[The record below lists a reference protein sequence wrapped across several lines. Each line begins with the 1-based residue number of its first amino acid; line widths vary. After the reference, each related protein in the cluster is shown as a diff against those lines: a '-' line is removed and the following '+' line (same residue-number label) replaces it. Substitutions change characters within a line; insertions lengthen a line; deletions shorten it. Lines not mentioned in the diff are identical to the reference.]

1 VFLDLS
7 PEQRALRDELRV
19 YFADL
24 VKARAADD
32 LDDEVMGE
40 GWKATIR
47 QMGADGWLGI
57 GWPKEYGG
65 QGRGAIEQLIFLEEA
80 GRAGAPIPLVTLN
93 TVGPTIAQFGTDEQ
107 KQRFLPGILAGEIHF
122 AIGYTEPGAGTD
134 LASLRTSAVRDG
146 DEFVVNGQKVFT
158 SGGHEADF
166 VWLACRTD
174 PAAPKHKGISILIV
188 DTDQPGFK
196 WTPINTV
203 AGGFTSA
210 TYYEDVRV
218 PASMLVGEE
227 NLGWKMITTQLN
239 FERVALGPSGRIF
252 RSLNA
257 VLQWAKETRLADGT
271 RVIDVDWVRTNLAR
285 VRAKAEV
292 AELLNWRVAWHRAPS
307 GDGPPAPRGRR
318 HRRLH
323 PRRVARGRARGP
335 ARARVPRLDRRHLRR
350 RRQRGPAGDHRHHR
364 PRHAPPAPLGLYR
377 VVDDGP
383 RAEVGIKDVESDVEP
398 RLRPERPRPQR
409 YPRGADADAERPQ
422 HGAGAAAR
430 RRCARLG

>member
-7 PEQRALRDELRV
+7 PEQRALQDELRI

-24 VKARAADD
+24 VKARAAAD

-40 GWKATIR
+40 GWKATIC
-47 QMGADGWLGI
+47 QMGKDGWLGI
-57 GWPKEYGG
+57 GWPREYGG

-107 KQRFLPGILAGEIHF
+107 KQRFLPPILAGEIHF

-146 DEFVVNGQKVFT
+146 DEYVVNGQKVFT

-203 AGGFTSA
+203 AGGFTTG

-218 PASMLVGEE
+218 PVSMRVGEE
-227 NLGWKMITTQLN
+227 NGGWKMITTQLN
-239 FERVALGPSGRIF
+239 LERVALGPSGRIF
-252 RSLNA
+252 RSLEA
-257 VLQWAKETRLADGT
+257 VSQWAKETRLVDGA

-292 AELLNWRVAWHRAPS
+292 AELFNWRVAWEQEQGRMN
-307 GDGPPAPRGRR
+307 PADASAMKVYGTELRQETARLLLEVVGAVGSLREGSPGAVLEGLLEREYRGSI
-318 HRRLH
+318 
-323 PRRVARGRARGP
+323 VGTFGGG
-335 ARARVPRLDRRHLRR
+335 VNEV
-350 RRQRGPAGDHRHHR
+350 QREIIATAG
-364 PRHAPPAPLGLYR
+364 LGM
-377 VVDDGP
+377 
-383 RAEVGIKDVESDVEP
+383 
-398 RLRPERPRPQR
+398 PRP
-409 YPRGADADAERPQ
+409 PR
-422 HGAGAAAR
+422 
-430 RRCARLG
+430 

>member
-1 VFLDLS
+1 MFLDLS

-107 KQRFLPGILAGEIHF
+107 KQKFLPGILAGEIHF
-122 AIGYTEPGAGTD
+122 AIGYTEAGAGTD
-134 LASLRTSAVRDG
+134 LASLKTSAVRDG
-146 DEFVVNGQKVFT
+146 DEYVVNGQKVFT

-292 AELLNWRVAWHRAPS
+292 AELLNWRVAWEQEQGRMN
-307 GDGPPAPRGRR
+307 PADASAMKVYGTELRQETA
-318 HRRLH
+318 RLLLE
-323 PRRVARGRARGP
+323 V
-335 ARARVPRLDRRHLRR
+335 
-350 RRQRGPAGDHRHHR
+350 
-364 PRHAPPAPLGLYR
+364 
-377 VVDDGP
+377 
-383 RAEVGIKDVESDVEP
+383 VGIGGSIREGSPGAVLEG
-398 RLRPERPRPQR
+398 LLEREYRGSIVGTFGGGVNEVQREIIVTTGLGMPRP
-409 YPRGADADAERPQ
+409 PR
-422 HGAGAAAR
+422 
-430 RRCARLG
+430 